1 MSKKT
6 ATIKFSWKKA
16 FFSLVII
23 NMLIVL
29 VFVGLMFLPINEPK
43 DIKEGISNNHKS
55 PSLFVAAKKKDLNVL
70 INEFIEKENAN
81 GPIDYKVWLEEEVE
95 LYGTL
100 PIFNNEVEMKLTFQ
114 PKALKNGDIVLTQ
127 NTISIGKLE
136 LPTRYVMNFI
146 RKNYHF
152 PKWVE
157 IFPNEHLIYIHL
169 SDIELKN
176 QLSIHA
182 ETFDLKNDDI
192 SFSLIINQ

>member
-1 MSKKT
+1 MFKKIT
-6 ATIKFSWKKA
+6 TIKFSWKKA
-16 FFSLVII
+16 FLSLVII
-23 NMLIVL
+23 NMLTVL
-29 VFVGLMFLPINEPK
+29 VFVGLMFLPINQPK
-43 DIKEGISNNHKS
+43 DMKKGISKNNES

-100 PIFNNEVEMKLTFQ
+100 PVFNNEVEMKLTFQ
-114 PKALKNGDIVLTQ
+114 PKALKNGDIVLAQ

-146 RKNYHF
+146 KKNYLF

-157 IFPNEHLIYIHL
+157 IFPNERLIYIHL
-169 SDIELKN
+169 TDIELKN